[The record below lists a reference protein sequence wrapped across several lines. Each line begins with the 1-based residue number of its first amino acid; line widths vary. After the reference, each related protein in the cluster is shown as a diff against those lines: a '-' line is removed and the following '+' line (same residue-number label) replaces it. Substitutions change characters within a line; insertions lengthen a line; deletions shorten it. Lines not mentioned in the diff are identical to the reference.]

1 MDPRAP
7 VTTEGLQ
14 ARFRAARA
22 AAELQRAFMDS
33 AGSLDAIAKELE
45 AVNARIKER
54 PAGDAVTAAVKEF
67 SGKVDDLKE
76 RFKREWGGPK
86 FLIFDLAGQLQAST
100 SAPTEAQI
108 RALDQLTTRLTD
120 DIGRLNVVVTR
131 DLPEL
136 RTRLSAAGVGSPVV
150 KTVEPPKKP

>member
-1 MDPRAP
+1 M
-7 VTTEGLQ
+7 
-14 ARFRAARA
+14 
-22 AAELQRAFMDS
+22 
-33 AGSLDAIAKELE
+33 KEQ
-45 AVNARIKER
+45 
-54 PAGDAVTAAVKEF
+54 
-67 SGKVDDLKE
+67 
-76 RFKREWGGPK
+76 FKREWGGPK

-100 SAPTEAQI
+100 SAPTEAQM

-120 DIGRLNVVVTR
+120 DIGRLNTVVTR